1 MRVVYVSSI
10 PRGGPVSHLL
20 QLAPRVAALGADVLV
35 LCADERLAGA
45 FRAMGVEAAALP
57 LRHKLDLAGA
67 LRGWDRVDA
76 DVVHTHDRR
85 AGLLARPLAR
95 VRGARVV
102 HTLHGLP
109 EEIAPRLG
117 RDGVPVGGEASAL
130 RLAWLVH
137 GYLRIEASLSR
148 LGTVVAPSQAMLR
161 FLVGHGFPARLL
173 RWIPYGIEPRAPASP
188 PRREAL
194 VVGTAANLEPW
205 KGIDVLLDACA
216 RVETPLVLE
225 VFGDGAERAA
235 LESRAARLDV
245 NARFHGFVVNL
256 PERLGRLDL
265 FVLPSRGDN
274 LPLAVMEAMA
284 AGLPVVATRVGGVP
298 ELVAEEETG
307 LLVEPND
314 PAALA
319 AAVGD
324 LARDPA
330 RRRAYGDA
338 GARRM
343 RERFAPETV
352 AERMLALYE
361 EVRGASLPRG

>member
-10 PRGGPVSHLL
+10 PRGGPLSHLL
-20 QLAPRVAALGADVLV
+20 QLAPRVAGLGAEVLV

-45 FRAMGVEAAALP
+45 FRERGVKAAALP

-67 LRGWDRVDA
+67 LRGWDRVNA

-95 VRGARVV
+95 ARGARVV

-117 RDGVPVGGEASAL
+117 RDGAPAGGEAPGL
-130 RLAWLVH
+130 RLAWIVH
-137 GYLRIEASLSR
+137 GYLRIEAALSR
-148 LGTVVAPSQAMLR
+148 LGTVVAPSHAMLR
-161 FLVGHGFPARLL
+161 FLVEHGFPARRL
-173 RWIPYGIEPRAPASP
+173 RWIPYGIEPRAATSP
-188 PRREAL
+188 PGGGSL

-216 RVETPLVLE
+216 RVDAPLVLE
-225 VFGDGAERAA
+225 VFGDGGERAS
-235 LESRAARLDV
+235 LESRAARLGVD
-245 NARFHGFVVNL
+245 ARFHGFVADL
-256 PERLGRLDL
+256 PARLGGLDL

-298 ELVAEEETG
+298 ELVADGATG
-307 LLVEPND
+307 LVVEPD
-314 PAALA
+314 DVAALA
-319 AAVGD
+319 GAIGA
-324 LARDPA
+324 LARHPGQ
-330 RRRAYGDA
+330 RRAYGEA

-343 RERFAPETV
+343 RECFAPEAV
-352 AERMLALYE
+352 AQRMVALYRE
-361 EVRGASLPRG
+361 LCGGSGTPG

>member
-10 PRGGPVSHLL
+10 ARGGPLSHLF
-20 QLAPRVAALGADVLV
+20 QLAPRVAAQGADVLV
-35 LCADERLAGA
+35 LCADEQLAGA
-45 FRAMGVEAAALP
+45 FRERGVKAAALP

-67 LRGWDRVDA
+67 LRGWDRVGA

-117 RDGVPVGGEASAL
+117 RDGLPAGGEASAL

-137 GYLRIEASLSR
+137 GYLRIEAALSR
-148 LGTVVAPSQAMLR
+148 LGTLVAPSQAMLR
-161 FLVGHGFPARLL
+161 FLVRHGFPARRM
-173 RWIPYGIEPRAPASP
+173 RWIPYGIEPRPQARP
-188 PRREAL
+188 PSGGRL
-194 VVGTAANLEPW
+194 VLGTAANLEPW
-205 KGIDVLLDACA
+205 KGVDVLLNACA
-216 RVETPLVLE
+216 RAEAPLALE
-225 VFGDGAERAA
+225 VFGDGAERTS

-245 NARFHGFVVNL
+245 AARFHGFVADL

-298 ELVAEEETG
+298 ELVADGETG
-307 LLVEPND
+307 LLVEPDD

-319 AAVGD
+319 AAIDD

-343 RERFAPETV
+343 RERFAPEAV

-361 EVRGASLPRG
+361 EISGGSCPRG